1 MYSRVRLYSKK
12 KGEIYKFLSK
22 FYKDSLEN
30 NDDVFNDIYRNTLE
44 WENIY
49 SNPVEIANMLGV
61 FIDNADEFDITM
73 WISLDKGFFIN
84 VTKENSDN
92 IIRYLYER
100 YPY

>member
-1 MYSRVRLYSKK
+1 MYSRVRLYNKK